1 MATDCQQLFFAP
13 LAQIQG
19 KLDVQTWAGLI
30 VAILA
35 TVYLFMRSKAKARK
49 DPLSRQQSQPSLA
62 QQRAVERQMSNLL
75 VELSEMARAVSAGL
89 DTRAAKL
96 QVLIDE
102 ADQRIAQLR
111 GQSVAQE
118 QHVEPQAPKAQP
130 PPTMRIVS
138 DGPRELAASDPHH
151 DQVYQLAD
159 LGKSPHEIAVMM
171 GKPRGEIELILALRP
186 RRAVEGG

>member
-1 MATDCQQLFFAP
+1 MATDCQQLFLAP

-19 KLDVQTWAGLI
+19 KLDIQTWAGLI

-35 TVYLFMRSKAKARK
+35 TAYLFMRSKAKARK
-49 DPLSRQQSQPSLA
+49 DPLARQQTGSSLA

-102 ADQRIAQLR
+102 ADQRIAQLKAL
-111 GQSVAQE
+111 GAAPH
-118 QHVEPQAPKAQP
+118 QHVELPPTQAPQA
-130 PPTMRIVS
+130 PTMRIVS
-138 DGPRELAASDPHH
+138 DGPREVAASDPHH

-159 LGKSPHEIAVMM
+159 LGKSPHEIAVMV
-171 GKPRGEIELILALRP
+171 GKPRGEIELILALRT
-186 RRAVEGG
+186 RKAADG

>member
-1 MATDCQQLFFAP
+1 MATDCQELLLAP

-19 KLDVQTWAGLI
+19 KLDIQTWAGLI

-35 TVYLFMRSKAKARK
+35 TAYLFMRSKAKARK
-49 DPLSRQQSQPSLA
+49 DPLARQQAGSGLA

-96 QVLIDE
+96 QVLIDD
-102 ADQRIAQLR
+102 ADRRIAELKALGVNR
-111 GQSVAQE
+111 A
-118 QHVEPQAPKAQP
+118 QHVEPQATQVPQ

-138 DGPRELAASDPHH
+138 DAPRDLPAAEPHH

-159 LGKSPHEIAVMM
+159 LGKSPHEIAVIV
-171 GKPRGEIELILALRP
+171 GKPRGEIELILALRT
-186 RRAVEGG
+186 RKAADG